1 MRLPPKI
8 SASLSALILSA
19 CGGGG
24 GGGGSGNLSQLIE
37 SQLIEFSSWANVQAN
52 QTVRLQGIS
61 HNTDYTAPA
70 PNFVVTQLT
79 ASTDASSTVSITY
92 DGQQNV
98 SAVSLTSGSKSQT
111 FATSSGDTI
120 GNLGT
125 YLGASYSDIAFATD
139 ANGTNVGIAAEPLA
153 SNLNWNYQSFGAWE
167 TGRGTGSG
175 YAAVASVGSM
185 TTGAGIPTT
194 GNATYTGYS
203 GGVAISADGT
213 QDFIVVSNFQAT
225 ADFAT
230 RSVSIQATN
239 SGSYDPVNVITNLN
253 DTQYNY
259 TGVLTY
265 SAGSNSLSG
274 TILTSVNNGTADGRF
289 YGPSANEIGGIFE
302 VRGAGVYGYFGA
314 FGAKQ

>member
-1 MRLPPKI
+1 MRLPPKV
-8 SASLSALILSA
+8 SVSLSALILSA

-24 GGGGSGNLSQLIE
+24 GGGNL

-70 PNFVVTQLT
+70 PNFVVTQLS

-98 SAVSLTSGSKSQT
+98 SAISLTSGSKSHT

-175 YAAVASVGSM
+175 YAAVTSVGSM

-203 GGVAISADGT
+203 GGVAISFDGT
-213 QDFIVVSNFQAT
+213 QDFVVSSEFQAT

-239 SGSYDPVNVITNLN
+239 SGAYDPVNDILYSGNAATEFN
-253 DTQYNY
+253 YN
-259 TGVLTY
+259 GVLTY
-265 SAGSNSLSG
+265 DAGSNALSG
-274 TILTSVNNGTADGRF
+274 TIMLSWGNGTADGRF
-289 YGPSANEIGGIFE
+289 YGPSASEIGGIFE
-302 VRGAGVYGYFGA
+302 ARGAGVSGYFGA

>member
-24 GGGGSGNLSQLIE
+24 GGGGSGNL

-92 DGQQNV
+92 DGQQDV
-98 SAVSLTSGSKSQT
+98 SAVSLTSGSKSHT

-125 YLGASYSDIAFATD
+125 YLPGYSDIAFAAD
-139 ANGTNVGIAAEPLA
+139 ATGANIGIAAEPLA
-153 SNLNWNYQSFGAWE
+153 SNINWNYQTFGAWE

-203 GGVAISADGT
+203 GGVALSANGA
-213 QDFIVVSNFQAT
+213 QDFVVSSNFQAT
-225 ADFAT
+225 ANFAT

-239 SGSYDPVNVITNLN
+239 SGAYDPVNDLLYSGNAATVF
-253 DTQYNY
+253 DYN
-259 TGVLTY
+259 GILTY
-265 SAGSNSLSG
+265 DAGSNALSG
-274 TILTSVNNGTADGRF
+274 TITLSWGNGTADGRF
-289 YGPSANEIGGIFE
+289 YGPSASEIGGIFE
-302 VRGAGVYGYFGA
+302 ARGAGVSGYFGA

>member
-1 MRLPPKI
+1 MPNGREKRAMRLPPKV
-8 SASLSALILSA
+8 SVSLSALILSA

-24 GGGGSGNLSQLIE
+24 GGGNL

-92 DGQQNV
+92 DGYQNV
-98 SAVSLTSGSKSQT
+98 SAVSLTSGSKSHT

-125 YLGASYSDIAFATD
+125 YLAGYSDIAFAVD
-139 ANGTNVGIAAEPLA
+139 ATGTNIGIAAEPLA
-153 SNLNWNYQSFGAWE
+153 SNLNWNYQSFGHGKQA
-167 TGRGTGSG
+167 RHRQRLCCC
-175 YAAVASVGSM
+175 
-185 TTGAGIPTT
+185 GIGWKHDLGLLYYK

-213 QDFIVVSNFQAT
+213 QTAASSDFQAT

-239 SGSYDPVNVITNLN
+239 SGSYDPVNGITNLMTHN
-253 DTQYNY
+253 IIILALNLY
-259 TGVLTY
+259 
-265 SAGSNSLSG
+265 AGA
-274 TILTSVNNGTADGRF
+274 T
-289 YGPSANEIGGIFE
+289 P
-302 VRGAGVYGYFGA
+302 VRNHFDVSE
-314 FGAKQ
+314 

>member
-120 GNLGT
+120 GNVGT
-125 YLGASYSDIAFATD
+125 YLAGYSDIAFAVD
-139 ANGTNVGIAAEPLA
+139 ATGTNVGIAAEPLA